1 MAITQTDWNK
11 SIREHPLFA
20 VASAIEGYRFR
31 GLLKSKDGFDAEVK
45 RIINHIEK
53 NKAKLT
59 SEQTA
64 TYEKIA
70 ADMAQEKNRTQNKKA
85 TSEQKTQNDASKAV
99 ETPEKV
105 SESEVQETSD
115 TNEGK
120 QPKTPKN
127 PLEKDP
133 YYKIAKLAGMD
144 ISLYDSQDPEV
155 RSKISKD
162 LHNKIS
168 QNKDEDNQK
177 IRDAIKGKKY
187 LLQKFENILKQIQEK
202 KEKKQNRQQGK
213 KNNSTPTPKKEG
225 ENNMTEG
232 TTKDYQKE
240 LENSP
245 LYRLAKQLGIDTDA
259 YKAANKEDF
268 DKVSGDIKN
277 AVKAHQ
283 QKQTEEQ
290 RKNELDGLKKD
301 KPELASEYEKI
312 EKEDK
317 PAPKTERET
326 ATVEDKK
333 GTDEEE
339 NSDSNWIA
347 EKMKFWKDYAEEKS
361 LTPDFNIPEGDTSK
375 VYCKLSNGEKEEG
388 LISYTSKKDI
398 QISKESSLTI
408 YQGLVKDAVKSNLS
422 ITFGKSLNETQQLML
437 YAAVLLSEDKYE
449 GTDEKAQVLNPPPL
463 DKLIKSDAFKNL
475 PDEAKKVLM
484 VQRNKERL
492 AQVRGMIK
500 KDNEEKNLST
510 DNRYELRKAQ
520 VSLMKTQLSP
530 EELAARN
537 EKELARDKIM
547 AARLGII
554 PEQRLNFNGKDRV
567 VTKDENLFND
577 DGTIKDASTKEVYD
591 ALLKRKKELEG
602 K

>member
-64 TYEKIA
+64 TYEKVL
-70 ADMAQEKNRTQNKKA
+70 ADMAQEKNRAQNKKTA
-85 TSEQKTQNDASKAV
+85 PEQKIQNDASKEAK
-99 ETPEKV
+99 TPEKV
-105 SESEVQETSD
+105 SESEVQETSA
-115 TNEGK
+115 
-120 QPKTPKN
+120 PKTAKPRREDKLLKILILLN
-127 PLEKDP
+127 EKGMLKEDMAKKIKS
-133 YYKIAKLAGMD
+133 YKAFSPDVAPGFHEMLSSNSDEENK
-144 ISLYDSQDPEV
+144 
-155 RSKISKD
+155 KI
-162 LHNKIS
+162 
-168 QNKDEDNQK
+168 EE
-177 IRDAIKGKKY
+177 
-187 LLQKFENILKQIQEK
+187 LLSSDKELTEKFK
-202 KEKKQNRQQGK
+202 KELKNHK
-213 KNNSTPTPKKEG
+213 KNNSTPTPAKRG

-437 YAAVLLSEDKYE
+437 YAAILLSEDKYE
-449 GTDEKAQVLNPPPL
+449 GTNERPQAVNPPVL
-463 DKLIKSDAFKNL
+463 SDTLIKSDAFNNL

-500 KDNEEKNLST
+500 KDNEEKSLSA